1 MLTKLSDYFT
11 ACLHPKRTFNKYT
24 HEWIVTPCCRCSACA
39 KSKASK
45 YVSMINNMSEN
56 SAAVYFITLTF
67 SPDCLPVADLT
78 LNDNTVQGTC
88 FFSKCQ
94 TVIVKRKPVLRKET
108 RLFPYSDSFSDSTP
122 FKFSKA
128 DLAFYDKG
136 MPCLNSSS
144 FLGRGRFGVLNRAY
158 AVNFIKRLRSFLYA
172 FSSLDFKY
180 FLVAEYG
187 SQSLRPHFHIVL
199 FTSYSLRRRE
209 LFNIV
214 SFSWKY
220 GSIDVQSVKRSVA
233 NYVASYCSSVSSIP
247 QFLRTE
253 SLRPFCLH
261 SHFTTFTFGNAAE
274 KKRLSR
280 LYKRDSP
287 YIVKATSA
295 GYDLFPLPA
304 TLRYFAYPKC
314 SKFRER
320 SNTEIKRILCQFERE
335 AIRQRTL
342 NPVFS
347 VTCLVPAESDEWFTH
362 TLADSKARIKLSLT
376 LHQLRDASLPVL
388 SKSTV
393 KHNCIIKLL
402 DNSSYYDVY
411 ASYKVFKLAQ
421 LMGCSSSDIADH
433 IITFYRGSSVH
444 PLNFELSLLNYQY
457 SCLEKCDSFED
468 VKFLYSLFNS
478 RSSASAL
485 HSAGFDDVTVSP
497 DSVNRFRSVV
507 SETLLKSIKH
517 KDRNSYYLYSK
528 YHG

>member
-24 HEWIVTPCCRCSACA
+24 NEWIVTPCCRCSACA

-56 SAAVYFITLTF
+56 SAGVYFITLTF
-67 SPDCLPVADLT
+67 SPQCLPVAELT
-78 LNDNTVQGTC
+78 LNDNCVQGVC
-88 FFSKCQ
+88 HFSKCQ
-94 TVIVKRKPVLRKET
+94 TVIVKRKPVLQKET
-108 RLFPYSDSFSDSTP
+108 RLFPYTETFSDSTP
-122 FKFSKA
+122 FKFTKA

-136 MPCLNSSS
+136 MPCLNNSS
-144 FLGRGRFGVLNRAY
+144 FLGSGRFGVLNRVY
-158 AVNFIKRLRSFLYA
+158 PINFIKRLRSYLYA

-187 SQSLRPHFHIVL
+187 SQSLRPHYHVVL

-209 LFNIV
+209 LQNFV
-214 SFSWKY
+214 AFSWKY
-220 GSIDVQSVKRSVA
+220 GSVDVQSVQSSVS
-233 NYVASYCSSVSSIP
+233 NYVASYCASFASIP
-247 QFLRTE
+247 QFLQSE

-261 SHFTTFTFGNAAE
+261 SHFTTFTFGRKAQ

-280 LYKRDSP
+280 LYNRDSP
-287 YIVKATSA
+287 YIVKATSS
-295 GYDLFPLPA
+295 GYDIFPMPA

-314 SKFRER
+314 THFRER
-320 SNTEIKRILCQFERE
+320 SNLEIKSILCQFEHQ
-335 AIRQRTL
+335 ALRQRTL

-347 VTCLVPAESDEWFTH
+347 VICLVPSESDEWFTH
-362 TLADSKARIKLSLT
+362 TLGDSKVRIQLSLT
-376 LHQLRDASLPVL
+376 LNELRDASLRVM
-388 SKSTV
+388 SKSSV
-393 KHNCIIKLL
+393 KRNPLVSLL

-421 LMGCSSSDIADH
+421 FLGCSSSDIADH
-433 IITFYRGSSVH
+433 IIQFYRGSAMH

-457 SCLEKCDSFED
+457 SCLEKCDSYED

-485 HSAGFDDVTVSP
+485 RSAGFDDVTVSP
-497 DSVNRFRSVV
+497 DSVSRFHAVV
-507 SETLLKSIKH
+507 SDTLLKSIKH
-517 KDRNSYYLYSK
+517 KDRNSYYQYSK